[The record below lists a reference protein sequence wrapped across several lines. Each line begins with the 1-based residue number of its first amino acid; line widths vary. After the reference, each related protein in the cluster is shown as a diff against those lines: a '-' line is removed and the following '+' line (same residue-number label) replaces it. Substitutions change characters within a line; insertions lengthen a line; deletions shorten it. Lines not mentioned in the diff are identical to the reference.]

1 MNLPDAMKLVRD
13 LRPVGF
19 SVLLP
24 AACPGV
30 TAPSHD
36 SGERHNA
43 YRSTARAHGIKKLL
57 REGFTLMELLVV
69 IVIIAILIAVLFPLV
84 NSALGQGK
92 SAGCMSNLK
101 QLHAFTERYVA
112 TFGKYPLMGRQEANS
127 SGQVVNIVDENFYHH
142 LEDAAVAVCP
152 SAKFKGK
159 NNIGIPFQA
168 YGSNPMVIPYSYSS
182 SGREAVRPA
191 QIFRPMELVLLADC
205 PQIATAPIRVLG
217 YSMAWYIGPESGM
230 ESRLDEP
237 LTDKIIPE
245 TGFWDDIPLMP
256 RRHLG
261 RANIVFADGHTGS
274 IKATSEL
281 TERNYFRN
289 Y

>member
-1 MNLPDAMKLVRD
+1 
-13 LRPVGF
+13 
-19 SVLLP
+19 
-24 AACPGV
+24 
-30 TAPSHD
+30 
-36 SGERHNA
+36 
-43 YRSTARAHGIKKLL
+43 
-57 REGFTLMELLVV
+57 MELLAV
-69 IVIIAILIAVLFPLV
+69 IVIIALLIAVLFPVV
-84 NSALGQGK
+84 NNALGQGK
-92 SAGCMSNLK
+92 SAGCLSNLK
-101 QLHAFTERYVA
+101 QLHSYTESYVA
-112 TFGKYPLMGRQEANS
+112 SLGKYPLMGKQETSS
-127 SGQVVNIVDENFYHH
+127 SGVVSNVMDEDFYLH

-152 SAKFKGK
+152 AAKFKGK
-159 NNIGIPFQA
+159 DKAGKPFQA
-168 YGSNPMVIPYSYSS
+168 YGSNPMVIPYSYSN

-191 QIFRPMELVLLADC
+191 QIYHPMELVLLADC

-261 RANIVFADGHTGS
+261 RANMVFADGHTGS

-281 TERNYFRN
+281 KERNYYRN